1 MFVIYDIYDTFI
13 WLNCQLLVC
22 EWVRNKR
29 KSVSHIQ
36 VQEKPNLFNMVKRTE
51 NNEIMTQTLV
61 HQFSLLNS
69 RLLRLVQY
77 NLIRGQM
84 ELSLLYYVSHLI
96 YNHRWLTEK
105 VLDRLNEL
113 EKRLNKIG
121 SAKPWVSYTDT
132 GSSPFTD
139 HRAHQNRKENLEN
152 QSYLMTN
159 FSQ

>member
-1 MFVIYDIYDTFI
+1 
-13 WLNCQLLVC
+13 
-22 EWVRNKR
+22 
-29 KSVSHIQ
+29 
-36 VQEKPNLFNMVKRTE
+36 
-51 NNEIMTQTLV
+51 MTQTTLV

-77 NLIRGQM
+77 NLILGQM

-132 GSSPFTD
+132 GSSPFTG

-152 QSYLMTN
+152 QSYLMIGSSSMTN